1 MIKENKKIYFLSSL
15 IVFSFLLR
23 LISIYFYRDTDLNS
37 LNVNEWNILLQNL
50 IKYKSYSFYTFDDQ
64 LIPSVYM
71 PPLYPFFLY
80 LIKMTSS
87 LEGLYL
93 LNLIIFVQI
102 ILSTY
107 SVYIFYQLNQNFFST
122 RISLINSI
130 IFSIFPLNIYACGQ
144 ISSINLQIILSL
156 LFLKFL
162 LSLIDNKKIINLV
175 FFSIISGLL
184 ILTRGEFILIFV
196 ITILFGFYYKKIK
209 LNNFIKIILIVSLVI
224 SPYLIRNYVQFNQ
237 VILVK
242 SLGFNLW
249 KGNNELSFVQGY
261 EDLSNFKFK
270 KLKSKINNLEKNKYY
285 EINRDN
291 IFLEEAKKNLSQD
304 STVYLSLFFKKIF
317 SFYFI
322 DLNSNYP
329 NYYSFL
335 NIFPSLIIALISF
348 FGLISLIKK
357 KNIKNNYLALYL
369 FLNLI
374 IFSIFFILPRY
385 KLIILPIQIMAASY
399 FILSLFKK
407 KIN

>member
-242 SLGFNLW
+242 
-249 KGNNELSFVQGY
+249 
-261 EDLSNFKFK
+261 
-270 KLKSKINNLEKNKYY
+270 
-285 EINRDN
+285 
-291 IFLEEAKKNLSQD
+291 
-304 STVYLSLFFKKIF
+304 
-317 SFYFI
+317 
-322 DLNSNYP
+322 
-329 NYYSFL
+329 
-335 NIFPSLIIALISF
+335 
-348 FGLISLIKK
+348 
-357 KNIKNNYLALYL
+357 
-369 FLNLI
+369 
-374 IFSIFFILPRY
+374 
-385 KLIILPIQIMAASY
+385 
-399 FILSLFKK
+399 
-407 KIN
+407 

>member
-1 MIKENKKIYFLSSL
+1 M
-15 IVFSFLLR
+15 
-23 LISIYFYRDTDLNS
+23 
-37 LNVNEWNILLQNL
+37 
-50 IKYKSYSFYTFDDQ
+50 
-64 LIPSVYM
+64 
-71 PPLYPFFLY
+71 
-80 LIKMTSS
+80 
-87 LEGLYL
+87 
-93 LNLIIFVQI
+93 
-102 ILSTY
+102 
-107 SVYIFYQLNQNFFST
+107 
-122 RISLINSI
+122 
-130 IFSIFPLNIYACGQ
+130 
-144 ISSINLQIILSL
+144 
-156 LFLKFL
+156 
-162 LSLIDNKKIINLV
+162 
-175 FFSIISGLL
+175 
-184 ILTRGEFILIFV
+184 
-196 ITILFGFYYKKIK
+196 
-209 LNNFIKIILIVSLVI
+209 I

-322 DLNSNYP
+322 DLKSNYP